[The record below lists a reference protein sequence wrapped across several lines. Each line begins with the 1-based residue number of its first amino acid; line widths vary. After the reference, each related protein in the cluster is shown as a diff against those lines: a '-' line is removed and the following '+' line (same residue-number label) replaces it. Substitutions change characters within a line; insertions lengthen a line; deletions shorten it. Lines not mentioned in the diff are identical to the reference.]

1 MIVKVKMNI
10 SSSEYFDFITEHL
23 LDELPKSMKKK
34 IQPSDIKK
42 GLKYRQTYK
51 LKSGDFVSKK
61 EIVEFEYGKVYRL
74 QMEVPDGFQ
83 YIGHTINPISDD
95 QIEVVYEET
104 VESSKSTTSL
114 FHKLKSNSNKKQM
127 KQRLKAIEEHIISK
141 REPEEDAEEE

>member
-10 SSSEYFDFITEHL
+10 SSKEYFDFITEHL

-34 IQPSDIKK
+34 VERSDIKK

-61 EIVEFEYGKVYRL
+61 EIVDFEFGKVYRL
-74 QMEVPDGFQ
+74 QMEIPDGLQ
-83 YIGHTINPISDD
+83 YIGHKVDEISENE
-95 QIEVVYEET
+95 IEVTYEES
-104 VESSKSTTSL
+104 VETSKSTTSL
-114 FHKLKSNSNKKQM
+114 FHKLKTSSNKKQM

-141 REPEEDAEEE
+141 REEAEKE